1 MSFNTTKTQQDKN
14 KFVMTL
20 VSRKSDKATAWVNL
34 MDSFVISVF
43 QGAKSTKD
51 LTANQVQ
58 DKLFNYY
65 SNDFVYLVVK
75 DLEAELITIDPT
87 QF

>member
-1 MSFNTTKTQQDKN
+1 MSFNTTKAQQDKN